1 MNRKIAAKFVYL
13 VLLFG
18 WQISNLAPAQV
29 AAPAQQATE
38 VANDSATVVMKDFSG
53 ETKAEKAQ
61 RMKWFNESRFGL
73 FIHWGLYAQPAG
85 VWKGKDI
92 SGIGEWIQRRAEIS
106 TEDYEPLMKTF
117 NPVKYNAE
125 QWVLL
130 AKRAGMK
137 YIVITSKHHDGF
149 CLYDSKYSDW
159 DMGGTPYKKDLL
171 KPLAEAC
178 RKHGLKMCFYHSILD
193 WHHPDWGLKARWQ
206 GNFTNE
212 NPDMEVYRTYMKNQL
227 HELLTNYGDVGIV
240 WFDGEWGKC
249 WTHEMGVDL
258 YNYCRSIQPNTIVN
272 NRVDKGRRGMAGMN
286 ASSEFLGDYGTPEQE
301 IPRTGFG
308 EGVFWESCMTMNDT
322 WGYKSKDKNWKSK
335 EKLIRNLIDIASKG
349 GNFLLNI
356 GPTAEGEIPAASIER
371 LEAMGQWME
380 KYSDSIY
387 GTSASPLDRNSWD
400 GRCTRKKTV
409 NGTRLYFHVFE
420 WPADGVLNI
429 KYLKSKPVRAGLM
442 GSDTALV
449 VSGSPGDWKI
459 QLPTS
464 APDKIASVVQV
475 DIAGTPEVEPYRI
488 QADESGK
495 LVLAAGEAVLKGR
508 SIRIEK
514 KKDGPENI
522 NKWSDLGDRVLWN
535 IDVTKGGK
543 YRPTL
548 KYSCEDQAAGAVVE
562 FQIGTTTFSH
572 TVAKTGTWSDWQTVQ
587 LPEVE
592 LVAGASQVVIQPK
605 SLVKVGIM
613 NLVSVVLEPVE

>member
-1 MNRKIAAKFVYL
+1 MDRKIASKFVCL
-13 VLLFG
+13 ILLLG
-18 WQISNLAPAQV
+18 WSISNLALAQV
-29 AAPAQQATE
+29 AAPPE
-38 VANDSATVVMKDFSG
+38 RANDSATVVMKDFSG

-61 RMKWFNESRFGL
+61 RMKWFNESRFGM

-92 SGIGEWIQRRAEIS
+92 SGIGEWIQRRAEIP
-106 TEDYEPLMKTF
+106 TEDYEPLMSTF

-178 RKHGLKMCFYHSILD
+178 RTHGLKMCFYHSILD

-212 NPDMEVYRTYMKNQL
+212 NPDIEVYRTYMKNQL

-249 WTHEMGVDL
+249 WTHDMGVDL

-286 ASSEFLGDYGTPEQE
+286 ASSEFFGDYGTPEQE

-349 GNFLLNI
+349 GNFLLNV
-356 GPTAEGEIPAASIER
+356 GPTAEGEIPAASVER
-371 LEAMGQWME
+371 LEAMGQWW
-380 KYSDSIY
+380 KN
-387 GTSASPLDRNSWD
+387 TV
-400 GRCTRKKTV
+400 TRST
-409 NGTRLYFHVFE
+409 
-420 WPADGVLNI
+420 A
-429 KYLKSKPVRAGLM
+429 PVRHL
-442 GSDTALV
+442 
-449 VSGSPGDWKI
+449 W
-459 QLPTS
+459 
-464 APDKIASVVQV
+464 IA
-475 DIAGTPEVEPYRI
+475 IAGM
-488 QADESGK
+488 D
-495 LVLAAGEAVLKGR
+495 
-508 SIRIEK
+508 
-514 KKDGPENI
+514 
-522 NKWSDLGDRVLWN
+522 
-535 IDVTKGGK
+535 
-543 YRPTL
+543 
-548 KYSCEDQAAGAVVE
+548 
-562 FQIGTTTFSH
+562 
-572 TVAKTGTWSDWQTVQ
+572 
-587 LPEVE
+587 
-592 LVAGASQVVIQPK
+592 
-605 SLVKVGIM
+605 
-613 NLVSVVLEPVE
+613 VVLVRQPTTARDCIFMFLNGPPMAC